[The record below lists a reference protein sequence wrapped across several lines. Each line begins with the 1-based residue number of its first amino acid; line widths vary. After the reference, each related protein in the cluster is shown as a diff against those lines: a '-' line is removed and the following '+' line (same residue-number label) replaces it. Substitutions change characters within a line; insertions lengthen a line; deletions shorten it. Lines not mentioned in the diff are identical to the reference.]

1 MKHTLLKFL
10 ADTMDYEE
18 VIHGVEELN
27 NDQLVVIFEK
37 LKAQLAEKQHKKTG
51 IADRQ
56 RKPVWKKMGFLKM
69 ETSQRQNSP
78 AVRTVVPSLLTG
90 TARQQAV
97 CRGISVKTVA
107 RLLQKIMGLLHTTHI
122 YRTGSGWKQ
131 CAGRSMGNH

>member
-37 LKAQLAEKQHKKTG
+37 LKAQL
-51 IADRQ
+51 ADRQ

-107 RLLQKIMGLLHTTHI
+107 KLLQKIMGLLHTTHI